1 MNLSDLSLAD
11 LSLADL
17 RADTPGCAH
26 RVHFNN
32 AGAALMPKPVVDA
45 VHAHIDL
52 EAEIGGYEADAQ
64 VRDSLA
70 GAHAAVAELVGAAP
84 DRVAFVEHATA
95 AVSAA
100 LSAVPFAPGDV
111 IATTQNDY
119 ASSQI
124 QYLSLARRFGVEIVR
139 APDAPEGGVDLVAME
154 EIIHR
159 RRPKLV
165 TVTHVPTNSGLI
177 QDVVSIGTMCRAR
190 DVLYLVD
197 ACQSVGQMPI
207 DVEAIGCDF
216 LAATARKY
224 LRGPRGVGFLYVS
237 DRVLDAGLEP
247 LFIDMWGADWIDAD
261 LYQPAPDARRFE
273 WWERSVALAL
283 GMGAA
288 ARYAGD
294 IGLGPIR
301 DRVRALASTLRERLP
316 ALPGLRVLDR
326 GRELG
331 ATVSVT
337 IDGHDAKDLVEELRL
352 RGINTSAQERVYAVL
367 DFDAKGVETALRI
380 SPHYYNL
387 ESEIDTLLDALADVL
402 AD

>member
-1 MNLSDLSLAD
+1 MNLAV
-11 LSLADL
+11 L
-17 RADTPGCAH
+17 RADTPGCAN

-32 AGAALMPKPVVDA
+32 AGAALMPEPVIDA
-45 VHAHIDL
+45 VQEHVAL
-52 EAEIGGYEADAQ
+52 EAAIGGYEADAQ
-64 VRDSLA
+64 VRDRLA
-70 GAHAAVAELVGAAP
+70 DAHAAVGQLIGAAP

-95 AVSAA
+95 AFSAA
-100 LSAVPFAPGDV
+100 LSALPFAPGDV
-111 IATTQNDY
+111 IATTRNDY
-119 ASSQI
+119 ASNQI

-139 APDAPEGGVDLVAME
+139 APDAAEGGVDLVAME

-165 TVTHVPTNSGLI
+165 AATHIPTNSGLI
-177 QDVVSIGTMCRAR
+177 QDVTSIGQMCRSR
-190 DVLYLVD
+190 GIVYVVD

-207 DVEAIGCDF
+207 DVDAIGCDF

-247 LFIDMWGADWIDAD
+247 LFIDMWGADWIEAD

-288 ARYAGD
+288 ARYAST

-301 DRVRALASTLRERLP
+301 DRTRSLAAKLRKRLE
-316 ALPGLRVLDR
+316 ALPGVRVLDR

-337 IDGHDAKDLVEELRL
+337 VEGRDAQDLVRELRQ
-352 RGINTSAQERVYAVL
+352 RSINTSAQERVYAVL

-387 ESEIDTLLDALADVL
+387 ESEIDTLLGALAEILDS
-402 AD
+402 

>member
-1 MNLSDLSLAD
+1 MNLGDR
-11 LSLADL
+11 SLADL
-17 RADTPGCAH
+17 RADTPGCAR

-32 AGAALMPKPVVDA
+32 AGAALMPRPVIDA
-45 VHAHIDL
+45 VQAHIDR
-52 EAEIGGYEADAQ
+52 EAEIGGYEADAR
-64 VRDSLA
+64 VRDALDD
-70 GAHAAVAELVGAAP
+70 AHAAVAEIIGAAP

-95 AVSAA
+95 AVTAA

-139 APDAPEGGVDLVAME
+139 SPDAPEGGVDLVAME

-165 TVTHVPTNSGLI
+165 AVTHVPTSSGLI
-177 QDVVSIGTMCRAR
+177 QDVASIGTMCRAR
-190 DVLYLVD
+190 DILYLVD

-207 DVEAIGCDF
+207 DVDAIGCDF

-224 LRGPRGVGFLYVS
+224 LRGPRGVGFLHVS

-288 ARYAGD
+288 ARYASG
-294 IGLGPIR
+294 IGLVPIR
-301 DRVRALASTLRERLP
+301 DRVRALAATLRERLP
-316 ALPGLRVLDR
+316 SLPGVRVLDH

-337 IDGHDAKDLVEELRL
+337 IDGHDAKDLVDELRL

-387 ESEIDTLLDALADVL
+387 ESEIDTLLDALAEVL

>member
-1 MNLSDLSLAD
+1 MNLAD
-11 LSLADL
+11 RSLADL

-32 AGAALMPKPVVDA
+32 AGAALMPRPVIDA
-45 VHAHIDL
+45 VQAHIQL
-52 EAEIGGYEADAQ
+52 EAEIGGYEADAR
-64 VRDSLA
+64 VRDALE
-70 GAHAAVAELVGAAP
+70 GAHAAVAEIIGAAP

-165 TVTHVPTNSGLI
+165 SVTHVPTNSGLI
-177 QDVVSIGTMCRAR
+177 QDVASIGTMCRAR
-190 DVLYLVD
+190 DILYLVD
-197 ACQSVGQMPI
+197 ACQSVGQMPL

-288 ARYAGD
+288 ARYASD
-294 IGLGPIR
+294 LGLGPVR
-301 DRVRALASTLRERLP
+301 DRVRGLAAALRERLA
-316 ALPGLRVLDR
+316 ALPGVRVLDH

-331 ATVSVT
+331 ATVSVAV
-337 IDGHDAKDLVEELRL
+337 DGHEATDLVRDLRL

-387 ESEIDTLLDALADVL
+387 ESEIDTLLDALAEIL

>member
-1 MNLSDLSLAD
+1 MNLSE
-11 LSLADL
+11 L

-26 RVHFNN
+26 RAHFNN
-32 AGAALMPKPVVDA
+32 AGAALMPSPVLRA
-45 VHAHIDL
+45 VRAHLDL
-52 EAEIGGYEADAQ
+52 EAAIGGYEADAEA
-64 VRDSLA
+64 RAALE
-70 GAHAAVAELVGAAP
+70 GAHEAVGALIGAPP
-84 DRVAFVEHATA
+84 DRVAFAEHATA
-95 AVSAA
+95 AFAAA
-100 LSAVPFAPGDV
+100 LSAVPLGPGDV

-165 TVTHVPTNSGLI
+165 AVTHVPTNSGLV
-177 QDVVSIGTMCRAR
+177 QDVASIGHMCRAR
-190 DVLYLVD
+190 DILYLVD
-197 ACQSVGQMPI
+197 ACQSVGQMPV
-207 DVEAIGCDF
+207 DVADVRCDF

-247 LFIDMWGADWIDAD
+247 LFLDMWGADWIDQD

-288 ARYAGD
+288 ARYASG
-294 IGLGPIR
+294 IGLEPIR
-301 DRVRALASTLRERLP
+301 DRVRALAQTLRRRLP
-316 ALPGLRVLDR
+316 ELPGVRVLDR

-337 IDGHDAKDLVEELRL
+337 VDGHDARDLVRELRL

-380 SPHYYNL
+380 SPHYYTL
-387 ESEIDTLLDALADVL
+387 ESEVDALLGALGEIL
-402 AD
+402 AV

>member
-1 MNLSDLSLAD
+1 MNLAD
-11 LSLADL
+11 RSLADL
-17 RADTPGCAH
+17 RADTPGCA
-26 RVHFNN
+26 RRLHFNN
-32 AGAALMPKPVVDA
+32 AGAALMPRPVIDA
-45 VHAHIDL
+45 VQAHIEL
-52 EAEIGGYEADAQ
+52 EAEIGGYEADAR
-64 VRDSLA
+64 VRDALDD
-70 GAHAAVAELVGAAP
+70 AHAAVAEIIGAAP

-100 LSAVPFAPGDV
+100 LSAVPFAPGHV

-165 TVTHVPTNSGLI
+165 SVTHVPTNSGLI
-177 QDVVSIGTMCRAR
+177 QDVASIGTMCRAR
-190 DVLYLVD
+190 DILYLVD
-197 ACQSVGQMPI
+197 ACQSVGQMPL

-288 ARYAGD
+288 ARYASD
-294 IGLGPIR
+294 LGLGPVR
-301 DRVRALASTLRERLP
+301 DRVRGLAAALRERLA
-316 ALPGLRVLDR
+316 ALPGVRVLDH

-331 ATVSVT
+331 ATVSVAV
-337 IDGHDAKDLVEELRL
+337 DGHEATDLVRDLRL

-387 ESEIDTLLDALADVL
+387 ESEIDTLLDALAEIL

>member
-1 MNLSDLSLAD
+1 MNLAD
-11 LSLADL
+11 VSLADL
-17 RADTPGCAH
+17 RVDTPGCAQ

-32 AGAALMPKPVVDA
+32 AGAALMPRPVIDA
-45 VHAHIDL
+45 VQAHIDL
-52 EAEIGGYEADAQ
+52 EAEIGGYEADAR
-64 VRDSLA
+64 VRDALED
-70 GAHAAVAELVGAAP
+70 AHAAVAEIVGAAP

-165 TVTHVPTNSGLI
+165 SVTHVPTNSGLI
-177 QDVVSIGTMCRAR
+177 QDVASIGTMCRAR
-190 DVLYLVD
+190 DNVYQVD
-197 ACQSVGQMPI
+197 ACQSVGQKPD
-207 DVEAIGCDF
+207 DVEAIGCDL

-288 ARYAGD
+288 ARYASD

-301 DRVRALASTLRERLP
+301 DRVRPLAATLRERLA
-316 ALPGLRVLDR
+316 ALPRLRVLDR
-326 GRELG
+326 GRNLG
-331 ATVSVT
+331 ATVSVS
-337 IDGHDAKDLVEELRL
+337 IDGHDVMDLVRDLRL
-352 RGINTSAQERVYAVL
+352 RGINTSGQERVYAVL

-387 ESEIDTLLDALADVL
+387 ESEIDTLIGALDEILVG
-402 AD
+402 

>member
-1 MNLSDLSLAD
+1 VNLAV
-11 LSLADL
+11 L
-17 RADTPGCAH
+17 RADTPGCAN

-32 AGAALMPKPVVDA
+32 AGAALMPEPVIEA
-45 VHAHIDL
+45 VQEHVAL
-52 EAEIGGYEADAQ
+52 EAAIGGYEADAEA
-64 VRDSLA
+64 RDRLA
-70 GAHAAVAELVGAAP
+70 DAHAAVGELIGAAA
-84 DRVAFVEHATA
+84 DRVAFTEHATA
-95 AVSAA
+95 AFAAA

-124 QYLSLARRFGVEIVR
+124 QYLSLARRFGVETVR

-165 TVTHVPTNSGLI
+165 AVTHVPTNSGLI
-177 QDVVSIGTMCRAR
+177 QDVESIGHMCRAR
-190 DVLYLVD
+190 DIAYLVD

-273 WWERSVALAL
+273 WWERSAALAL

-288 ARYAGD
+288 ARYASS
-294 IGLGPIR
+294 IGLESIR
-301 DRVRALASTLRERLP
+301 DRTRALAATLRERL
-316 ALPGLRVLDR
+316 AAVPGVRVLDR

-337 IDGHDAKDLVEELRL
+337 LEGRDAKDLVRELR
-352 RGINTSAQERVYAVL
+352 RRNINTSAQERVYAVL

-387 ESEIDTLLDALADVL
+387 ESEVDTLLGALAEIL
-402 AD
+402 ASKHGV

>member
-1 MNLSDLSLAD
+1 MNLPH
-11 LSLADL
+11 L

-32 AGAALMPKPVVDA
+32 AGAALMPRPVIDA
-45 VHAHIDL
+45 VQAHIDR
-52 EAEIGGYEADAQ
+52 EAEIGGYEADAR
-64 VRDSLA
+64 VRGALED
-70 GAHAAVAELVGAAP
+70 AHAVVGEIIGAAP

-177 QDVVSIGTMCRAR
+177 QDVTSIGTMCRAR
-190 DVLYLVD
+190 DILYLVD

-237 DRVLDAGLEP
+237 DRVLDMGLEP

-294 IGLGPIR
+294 LGLVPIR
-301 DRVRALASTLRERLP
+301 DRVRTLAAMLRERLV
-316 ALPGLRVLDR
+316 ALPGVHVLDR

-337 IDGHDAKDLVEELRL
+337 IDGHDAKELVEELRL

-387 ESEIDTLLDALADVL
+387 ESEIDTLLDALAEVL
-402 AD
+402 GG